1 MKAIEVE
8 DLSRSFNTLRAVDN
22 ISFSV
27 DAGEIFGFLG
37 HNGAGKTTTIR
48 MLSGQLLPSSGRRSR
63 RRLRHRQRTTTP
75 ETTDRSRVRTPKS
88 L

>member
-8 DLSRSFNTLRAVDN
+8 NLSRSFNSLQAVDN

-37 HNGAGKTTTIR
+37 HNGAGKPTTIR
-48 MLSGQLLPSSGRRSR
+48 MLSGQLLPSSGRG
-63 RRLRHRQRTTTP
+63 
-75 ETTDRSRVRTPKS
+75 RVAD
-88 L
+88 